1 MTTPHQTTKECLI
14 RNFQELNE
22 DDEVFTTPNYQAQLG
37 IALAMLNTLN
47 EVETARKMFS
57 DIYESMLMKRP
68 NHLDWFIQYMKK
80 TFLTSTPNNN
90 SEFDKLIEAIYYCN
104 RLGHEVEYAVSKI
117 HDTLGHIIEVQ
128 YTPKQSNFIFNSILN
143 YDQVLTAVSEFKDT
157 ALIDTCDF
165 GVPEHKEIP
174 VMYDLNDMS
183 LEDICQAYLNMG
195 GQPLIIEP

>member
-1 MTTPHQTTKECLI
+1 MNTNQTTKECLI

-37 IALAMLNTLN
+37 IALVMLNTLN
-47 EVETARKMFS
+47 ELETARKMFS
-57 DIYESMLMKRP
+57 DIYESMLRKRP
-68 NHLDWFIQYMKK
+68 NHLEWFIKYVKR
-80 TFLTSTPNNN
+80 NNFELKLDK
-90 SEFDKLIEAIYYCN
+90 SDFDKLLAAIDISRTY
-104 RLGHEVEYAVSKI
+104 GFEVEYAVSTI

-143 YDQVLTAVSEFKDT
+143 YDQVLTLVSEYKDT

-165 GVPEHKEIP
+165 GIPEHREIP

-183 LEDICQAYLNMG
+183 LEEICQAYLNMG
-195 GQPLIIEP
+195 GQPIIIEP

>member
-1 MTTPHQTTKECLI
+1 MNTHQTTKECLI

-68 NHLDWFIQYMKK
+68 NHLEWFIRYIK
-80 TFLTSTPNNN
+80 TTNFELKLDN
-90 SEFDKLIEAIYYCN
+90 SDFDKLLAAINISRTY
-104 RLGHEVEYAVSKI
+104 GFSVEYAVSTI
-117 HDTLGHIIEVQ
+117 HDTLGHIIEVH
-128 YTPKQSNFIFNSILN
+128 YTPKQSNFVFNSTLN
-143 YDQVLTAVSEFKDT
+143 YDQVLTMISEYKDT

-165 GVPEHKEIP
+165 GIPEHKEIP

-183 LEDICQAYLNMG
+183 LEEICQAYLNMG

>member
-1 MTTPHQTTKECLI
+1 MNTHQTTKECLI

-68 NHLDWFIQYMKK
+68 NHLEWFIRYIK
-80 TFLTSTPNNN
+80 TTNFELKLDKSD
-90 SEFDKLIEAIYYCN
+90 FDKLLAAIDISRTY
-104 RLGHEVEYAVSKI
+104 GFDVEYAVSTI
-117 HDTLGHIIEVQ
+117 HDTLGHIIEVH
-128 YTPKQSNFIFNSILN
+128 YTPKQSNFVFNSTLN
-143 YDQVLTAVSEFKDT
+143 YDQVLTAISEYKDT

-165 GVPEHKEIP
+165 GVPEHREIP

-183 LEDICQAYLNMG
+183 LEEICQAYLNMG

>member
-37 IALAMLNTLN
+37 ITLAMLNTLS

-57 DIYESMLMKRP
+57 DMYESMLMKRP
-68 NHLDWFIQYMKK
+68 NHLEWFIKYIK
-80 TFLTSTPNNN
+80 TTNFKLTLDHSN
-90 SEFDKLIEAIYYCN
+90 FDKLLAAVYNLKY
-104 RLGHEVEYAVSKI
+104 GHKVTDARSI
-117 HDTLGHIIEVQ
+117 LHDTIGHIIEVS
-128 YTPKQSNFIFNSILN
+128 YTPKQSSFTFNSILN
-143 YDQVLTAVSEFKDT
+143 YDQVLTAVSEYKDT

-165 GVPEHKEIP
+165 GVPEHREIP

-183 LEDICQAYLNMG
+183 LEDICEAYFNMG
-195 GQPLIIEP
+195 GKPLIIEP

>member
-37 IALAMLNTLN
+37 IALVMLNTLN
-47 EVETARKMFS
+47 EVETAQKMFS

-68 NHLDWFIQYMKK
+68 NHLDWFIRKMWRHNFELKLDK
-80 TFLTSTPNNN
+80 SD
-90 SEFDKLIEAIYYCN
+90 FDKLLAAIDISRNY
-104 RLGHEVEYAVSKI
+104 GFEVEYAVSTI
-117 HDTLGHIIEVQ
+117 HDTLGHIIEVH
-128 YTPKQSNFIFNSILN
+128 YTPKQSKFIFNSILN
-143 YDQVLTAVSEFKDT
+143 YDQVLTMVSEYKDT

-165 GVPEHKEIP
+165 GIPEHKEIP

-183 LEDICQAYLNMG
+183 LEEICQAYLNMG
-195 GQPLIIEP
+195 GQPIIIEP

>member
-37 IALAMLNTLN
+37 IALVMLNTLN

-57 DIYESMLMKRP
+57 DIYESMLRKRP
-68 NHLDWFIQYMKK
+68 NHLEWFIKYVKR
-80 TFLTSTPNNN
+80 NNFDLKLDN
-90 SEFDKLIEAIYYCN
+90 SDFDKLLAAINISRTY
-104 RLGHEVEYAVSKI
+104 GFSVEYSVSTI

-128 YTPKQSNFIFNSILN
+128 YTPKQFNFIFNSILN
-143 YDQVLTAVSEFKDT
+143 YDEVLTMVSEYKDT

-165 GVPEHKEIP
+165 GVPEHREIP

-183 LEDICQAYLNMG
+183 LEEICQTYLNMG
-195 GQPLIIEP
+195 GQPIIIEP

>member
-68 NHLDWFIQYMKK
+68 NHLEWFIKYVKK
-80 TFLTSTPNNN
+80 HSFELKLDKSD
-90 SEFDKLIEAIYYCN
+90 FDKLLAAIDISRNY
-104 RLGHEVEYAVSKI
+104 GFDVEYAVSKI

-128 YTPKQSNFIFNSILN
+128 YTPKQSFFVFNSILN
-143 YDQVLTAVSEFKDT
+143 YDQVLTAISEYKDT

-183 LEDICQAYLNMG
+183 LEEICQAYLNMG

>member
-68 NHLDWFIQYMKK
+68 NHLDWFIKYVKK
-80 TFLTSTPNNN
+80 HNFELKLDKSD
-90 SEFDKLIEAIYYCN
+90 FDKLLAAIDISRNY
-104 RLGHEVEYAVSKI
+104 GFSVEYAVSTI
-117 HDTLGHIIEVQ
+117 HDTLGHIIEIQ
-128 YTPKQSNFIFNSILN
+128 YTPKQSNFVFNSILN
-143 YDQVLTAVSEFKDT
+143 YDQVLTMISEYKDT

-165 GVPEHKEIP
+165 GVPEHREIP
-174 VMYDLNDMS
+174 VMYDLNDMT
-183 LEDICQAYLNMG
+183 LEEICQAYLNMG

>member
-14 RNFQELNE
+14 RNFQELLDNE
-22 DDEVFTTPNYQAQLG
+22 ETFTSPNYRSLFN
-37 IALAMLNTLN
+37 IATDMIIVLY
-47 EVETARKMFS
+47 EIETARKMYS
-57 DIYESMLMKRP
+57 DIYASLLKHAPDKM
-68 NHLDWFIQYMKK
+68 DWFIRKMWKHNFELK
-80 TFLTSTPNNN
+80 LDKSD
-90 SEFDKLIEAIYYCN
+90 FDKLLAAIDISRTY
-104 RLGHEVEYAVSKI
+104 GFEVEYAVSTI

-143 YDQVLTAVSEFKDT
+143 YDQVLTMISEYKDT

-165 GVPEHKEIP
+165 GIPEHKEIP

-183 LEDICQAYLNMG
+183 LEEICQAYLNMG

>member
-1 MTTPHQTTKECLI
+1 MTTSHQTTKECLI
-14 RNFQELNE
+14 RNFQEQLDSE
-22 DDEVFTTPNYQAQLG
+22 ETFTSPNYRSLFY
-37 IALAMLNTLN
+37 IATDMIIVLY
-47 EVETARKMFS
+47 EVETARKMYS
-57 DIYESMLMKRP
+57 DIYASLLKHTPDKM
-68 NHLDWFIQYMKK
+68 DWFIRKMWKHNFELK
-80 TFLTSTPNNN
+80 LDKSD
-90 SEFDKLIEAIYYCN
+90 FDKLLAAIDISRNY
-104 RLGHEVEYAVSKI
+104 GFDVEYAVSTI

-143 YDQVLTAVSEFKDT
+143 YDQVLTMVSEYKDT

-183 LEDICQAYLNMG
+183 LEEICQAYLNMG